1 MEHTVVLQGEQL
13 LFLDR
18 LNIRL
23 LHELHE
29 ELILIHHSIFLS
41 MNFSICRFTWL
52 GNCCSV
58 ITYSMAM
65 EMPERTLRSS

>member
-13 LFLDR
+13 LFLDS
-18 LNIRL
+18 L

-58 ITYSMAM
+58 ITYSMVM
-65 EMPERTLRSS
+65 EMPGKTLKSS